1 MNDNIN
7 LDAVGFGALNVDLIY
22 RIDNFE
28 ILEEKKK
35 GIEPGGEY
43 IVTKT
48 EFNDLLKL
56 VEKHGSFVVKSGGGQ
71 SANTMFALAN
81 MGYRVGFIGKVG
93 NDTNGQYL
101 INSLN
106 RVDTSRIRKNGV
118 SGVCLIIIDETN
130 DRTIFIAPHAN
141 DSLASNEIDKKYLD
155 KVKFLHF
162 TSFIGCEPLKT
173 QINLVNNLHLKISFD
188 PGEIYCRKGM
198 RSIEKIIHKT
208 YILFVTEKEI
218 NYLTGFG
225 YYDGAK
231 FLVEQGVKIVACKM
245 GSKGSYIVHEG
256 IEYKVP
262 AIKTKVVDPT
272 GAGDV
277 FAAGFLAGLL
287 MGKPIL
293 DCAKFATLCASESIK
308 GHGREKYPDK
318 HFLEEKLKA

>member
-1 MNDNIN
+1 MHNNIN
-7 LDAVGFGALNVDLIY
+7 LDAVGFGALNVDLTY
-22 RIDNFE
+22 RIDNFK

-43 IVTKT
+43 IVAKP

-71 SANTMFALAN
+71 AANTMFALAN
-81 MGYRVGFIGKVG
+81 MGYRVGFVGKVG
-93 NDTNGQYL
+93 NDTNSQFI

-106 RVDTSRIRKNGV
+106 GVDTSRILKNSV

-130 DRTIFIAPHAN
+130 DRTIFVAPNAN
-141 DSLASNEIDKKYLD
+141 DSLASNEIDKKYLN
-155 KVKFLHF
+155 KIKFLHL
-162 TSFIGCEPLKT
+162 TSFIGVRPLQA
-173 QINLVNNLHLKISFD
+173 QINLVNNLHVKISFD

-198 RSIEKIIHKT
+198 RGIEKIIHKT

-225 YYDGAK
+225 YYNGAK
-231 FLVEQGVKIVACKM
+231 FIVEQGVKIVACKM
-245 GSKGSYIVHEG
+245 GNKGSYIVHEG
-256 IEYKVP
+256 KGHEIP

-287 MGKPIL
+287 MGKPMV

-308 GHGREKYPDK
+308 GYGREKYPDK
-318 HFLEEKLKA
+318 HFLEERLKA